1 MLYQRGHEPK
11 STTGGTSRHESRV
24 LNLRL
29 FLPCK
34 SFIFP
39 VFHLTGVSMLT
50 TYASLAELVEA
61 LKNDQIP
68 TSVVSPGS
76 AAHLLGTSR
85 QLINYYMKTGALDVW
100 KAEGNVLISIDS
112 IRAMQK
118 RRLDIPESQQELPI

>member
-1 MLYQRGHEPK
+1 
-11 STTGGTSRHESRV
+11 
-24 LNLRL
+24 
-29 FLPCK
+29 
-34 SFIFP
+34 
-39 VFHLTGVSMLT
+39 MLT